1 MVRTEELR
9 RLAPAALTICVL
21 AAVYYVS
28 AKVGLLEQVVIAGA
42 RVTPLWPPTGISLSC
57 LLLVGMW
64 TWPGIALGTLLV
76 VASLGPLDA
85 GVLGTMTGNT
95 LAPVCASLMLRR
107 VGFRTE
113 LDRLRDGVAL
123 VALGAFVGMLI
134 SATVG
139 SGTLLLSGDLPA
151 GVFWPTWA
159 AWWVGD
165 AMGILV
171 VTPLLLALRSLRSP
185 WDVPMVRWAEA
196 SALLI
201 AALVVALTSVHSE
214 LSLLFL
220 VFPLIVWAALRFQ
233 LGGAAPC
240 VLLVSVLAISS
251 ATTGTGPFKGHSLLE
266 AMINLQAL
274 NASAAL
280 TALLLSAIVTE
291 QNAIRHKVEQACR
304 ELADVVDRLAPGESR
319 RRWPREGDAPDTP

>member
-1 MVRTEELR
+1 MVRTEELH
-9 RLAPAALTICVL
+9 RLAPATLTICVL

-28 AKVGLLEQVVIAGA
+28 ARIGLLEQVVVAGA

-57 LLLVGMW
+57 LLLVGVW
-64 TWPGIALGTLLV
+64 TWPGIAIGTLLV
-76 VASLGPLDA
+76 IASISPLDVSA
-85 GVLGTMTGNT
+85 LGIMAGNT
-95 LAPVCASLMLRR
+95 LAPVCAFLMLRR
-107 VGFRTE
+107 VGFRVE

-123 VALGAFVGMLI
+123 VALGAFAGMLI
-134 SATVG
+134 SATLG
-139 SGTLLLSGDLPA
+139 SGTLLLSGALPA
-151 GVFWPTWA
+151 GGYWRTWA

-185 WDVPMVRWAEA
+185 WDVSGLRWVEA
-196 SALLI
+196 ATLLVTSI
-201 AALVVALTSVHSE
+201 AVSLVAVHSR

-240 VLLVSVLAISS
+240 VLLVSVLAISA
-251 ATTGTGPFKGHSLLE
+251 ATARAGPFEGESLLE
-266 AMINLQAL
+266 AMVNLQAL

-291 QNAIRHKVEQACR
+291 QNAIRRKIELACW

-319 RRWPREGDAPDTP
+319 RRWPPEDDPR

>member
-9 RLAPAALTICVL
+9 RLAPAALTILVL
-21 AAVYYVS
+21 AGVYYGT
-28 AKVGLLEQVVIAGA
+28 AEIGLLEQVVIAGA

-57 LLLVGMW
+57 LLLLGLW

-76 VASLGPLDA
+76 VASLSPLDVS
-85 GVLGTMTGNT
+85 VLGIMAGNT
-95 LAPVCASLMLRR
+95 LAPVCAYLMLRR
-107 VGFRTE
+107 VGFHTG

-123 VALGAFVGMLI
+123 VALGAFAGMLI

-139 SGTLLLSGDLPA
+139 SGTLLLSGALPA
-151 GVFWPTWA
+151 GGFWRTWA

-171 VTPLLLALRSLRSP
+171 VTPLVLACRKVRWP
-185 WDVPMVRWAEA
+185 QGVPAYRWAEA
-196 SALLI
+196 TALLV
-201 AALVVALTSVHSE
+201 ASVAVSLVAVTSE

-233 LGGAAPC
+233 LAGAAPC
-240 VLLVSVLAISS
+240 VLLVSVLAIMA
-251 ATTGTGPFKGHSLLE
+251 ATRRTGPFEGQSLLE
-266 AMINLQAL
+266 AMVNLQAL
-274 NASAAL
+274 NTSAAL

-291 QNAIRHKVEQACR
+291 QNCFRRSIALACR

-319 RRWPREGDAPDTP
+319 RRWPPEGEDG

>member
-9 RLAPAALTICVL
+9 RPAPAALTILVL
-21 AAVYYVS
+21 AGVYYGT
-28 AKVGLLEQVVIAGA
+28 ARIGLLDQVVIAGA

-57 LLLVGMW
+57 LLLVGLW

-76 VASLGPLDA
+76 VASLSPLDVS
-85 GVLGTMTGNT
+85 VLGIMAGNT
-95 LAPVCASLMLRR
+95 LAPVCAFLMLRR
-107 VGFRTE
+107 VGFHTG

-123 VALGAFVGMLI
+123 VALGAFAGMLV

-139 SGTLLLSGDLPA
+139 STTLLLSGALPP
-151 GVFWPTWA
+151 GGYWRTWA

-165 AMGILV
+165 AMGVLV
-171 VTPLLLALRSLRSP
+171 VTPLLLACRKLRWP
-185 WDVPMVRWAEA
+185 TGIPAYRWAEA
-196 SALLI
+196 AVLLV
-201 AALVVALTSVHSE
+201 ASVVVAWVAVTSG

-233 LGGAAPC
+233 LAGAAPC
-240 VLLVSVLAISS
+240 VLLVSVLAITA
-251 ATTGTGPFKGHSLLE
+251 ATRRTGPFEGQSLLE
-266 AMINLQAL
+266 AMVNLQAL

-291 QNAIRHKVEQACR
+291 QNSIRRKVEQACR

-319 RRWPREGDAPDTP
+319 RRWPPEGEES

>member
-9 RLAPAALTICVL
+9 RPAPAALTILVL
-21 AAVYYVS
+21 AGVYYGT
-28 AKVGLLEQVVIAGA
+28 ARIGLLDQVVIAGA

-57 LLLVGMW
+57 LLLVGLW

-76 VASLGPLDA
+76 VASLSPLDVS
-85 GVLGTMTGNT
+85 VLGIMAGNT
-95 LAPVCASLMLRR
+95 LAPVCAFLMLRR
-107 VGFRTE
+107 VGFHTG

-123 VALGAFVGMLI
+123 VALGAFAGMLV

-139 SGTLLLSGDLPA
+139 STTLLLSGALPP
-151 GVFWPTWA
+151 GGYWRTWA

-165 AMGILV
+165 AMGVLV
-171 VTPLLLALRSLRSP
+171 VTPLLLACRKLRWP
-185 WDVPMVRWAEA
+185 TGVPAYRWAEA
-196 SALLI
+196 AVLLV
-201 AALVVALTSVHSE
+201 ASVVVAWVAVTSG

-233 LGGAAPC
+233 LAGAAPC
-240 VLLVSVLAISS
+240 VLLVSVLAITA
-251 ATTGTGPFKGHSLLE
+251 ATRRTGPFEGQSLLE
-266 AMINLQAL
+266 AMVNLQAL

-291 QNAIRHKVEQACR
+291 QNSIRRKVEHACR

-319 RRWPREGDAPDTP
+319 RRWPPEGEES

>member
-9 RLAPAALTICVL
+9 RPAPAALTILVL
-21 AAVYYVS
+21 AGVYYGT
-28 AKVGLLEQVVIAGA
+28 AQIGLLDQVVIAGA

-57 LLLVGMW
+57 LLLLGLW

-76 VASLGPLDA
+76 VASLSPLEVSVVGIMA
-85 GVLGTMTGNT
+85 GNT
-95 LAPVCASLMLRR
+95 LAPVCAFLMLRR
-107 VGFRTE
+107 VGFHTG

-123 VALGAFVGMLI
+123 VALGAFAGMLV

-139 SGTLLLSGDLPA
+139 SATLLLSGALPP
-151 GVFWPTWA
+151 GGFWRTWA

-165 AMGILV
+165 AMGVLV
-171 VTPLLLALRSLRSP
+171 VTPLLLACRKLRWP
-185 WDVPMVRWAEA
+185 TGVPAYRWAEA
-196 SALLI
+196 AVLLV
-201 AALVVALTSVHSE
+201 ASVVVAWVAVTSR

-233 LGGAAPC
+233 LAGAAPC
-240 VLLVSVLAISS
+240 VLLVSVLAIT
-251 ATTGTGPFKGHSLLE
+251 AAIRRTGPFEGQSLLE
-266 AMINLQAL
+266 AMVNLQAL

-280 TALLLSAIVTE
+280 TALLLSAVVTE
-291 QNAIRHKVEQACR
+291 QNSIRHKVEQACR

-319 RRWPREGDAPDTP
+319 RRWPPEGEES

>member
-1 MVRTEELR
+1 MADVVRTEELR
-9 RLAPAALTICVL
+9 RPAPAALTILVL
-21 AAVYYVS
+21 AGVYYGT
-28 AKVGLLEQVVIAGA
+28 ARIGLLDQVVIAGA

-57 LLLVGMW
+57 LLLLGLW

-76 VASLGPLDA
+76 VASLSPLDVS
-85 GVLGTMTGNT
+85 VLGIMAGNT
-95 LAPVCASLMLRR
+95 LAPVCAFLMLRR
-107 VGFRTE
+107 VGFHTG

-123 VALGAFVGMLI
+123 VALGAFAGMLV

-139 SGTLLLSGDLPA
+139 STTLLLGGALPP
-151 GVFWPTWA
+151 GGYWRTWA

-165 AMGILV
+165 AMGVLV
-171 VTPLLLALRSLRSP
+171 VTPLLLACRKLRSP
-185 WDVPMVRWAEA
+185 MGVPAYRWAEA
-196 SALLI
+196 AVLLV
-201 AALVVALTSVHSE
+201 ASVVVTWVAVTSG

-233 LGGAAPC
+233 LAGAAPC
-240 VLLVSVLAISS
+240 VLLVSVLAITA
-251 ATTGTGPFKGHSLLE
+251 ATRRTGPFEGQSLLE
-266 AMINLQAL
+266 AMVNLQAL

-291 QNAIRHKVEQACR
+291 QNSIRRKVEQACR

-319 RRWPREGDAPDTP
+319 RRWPPEGEES

>member
-9 RLAPAALTICVL
+9 RPGPAALTILVL
-21 AAVYYVS
+21 AGVYYGT
-28 AKVGLLEQVVIAGA
+28 AQIGLLDQVVIAGA

-57 LLLVGMW
+57 LLLLGLW

-76 VASLGPLDA
+76 VASLGPLEVS
-85 GVLGTMTGNT
+85 VLGIMAGNT
-95 LAPVCASLMLRR
+95 LAPVCAFLMLRR
-107 VGFRTE
+107 VGFRTG

-123 VALGAFVGMLI
+123 VALGAFAGMLV

-139 SGTLLLSGDLPA
+139 SGTLLLSGALPP
-151 GVFWPTWA
+151 GGFWRTWA

-171 VTPLLLALRSLRSP
+171 VTPLVLVCRTVRRP
-185 WDVPMVRWAEA
+185 TGVPAYRWAEA
-196 SALLI
+196 TALLI
-201 AALVVALTSVHSE
+201 ASVVVSLVAVTSE

-233 LGGAAPC
+233 LTGAAPC
-240 VLLVSVLAISS
+240 VLLVSVLAITA
-251 ATTGTGPFKGHSLLE
+251 ATRRTGPFEGQSLLE
-266 AMINLQAL
+266 AMVNLQAL
-274 NASAAL
+274 NVSAAL

-291 QNAIRHKVEQACR
+291 QNSIRRKVEQACR
-304 ELADVVDRLAPGESR
+304 ELAEVVDRLAPGESR
-319 RRWPREGDAPDTP
+319 RRWPPEGEES